1 VTIERL
7 NRLFFELS
15 SPERI
20 DMMLELKKKSLKLS
34 GVSRKMDL
42 TVTESSRHL
51 QRLREAKL
59 IQKDT
64 EGYFSVSPFGDLILS
79 LISPL
84 NFVTKNQKYF
94 LEYDISPL
102 PCEFVSRMG
111 ELLEGEIGGDI
122 FSNLEYL
129 EQELRKADKFIW
141 IQTDQIFKNLI
152 PIVAEKIEQ
161 PFDFR
166 FISPQEVMPPDSKA
180 PLPSTTPNV
189 KKRSLPK
196 VDIVI
201 VVTEKTAGFCLPDRN
216 GKLDYRNLH
225 GNDPKF
231 LKWCQDLFLHYWER
245 AKPVNQCK

>member
-1 VTIERL
+1 MERL
-7 NRLFFELS
+7 NKLFFELS
-15 SPERI
+15 SAERI
-20 DMMLELKKKSLKLS
+20 GIMLELKKKSLKLS
-34 GVSRKMDL
+34 QVSRKMDL

-59 IQKDT
+59 IQKNT
-64 EGYFSVSPFGDLILS
+64 EGYFSVAPFGELILS

-84 NFVTKNQKYF
+84 NFVTKNQNYF
-94 LEYDISPL
+94 LEYDTSPL
-102 PCEFVSRMG
+102 PYEFVSRMG
-111 ELLEGEIGGDI
+111 ELIEGEIGGDI
-122 FSNLEYL
+122 LINLEYL
-129 EQELRKADKFIW
+129 EQELRKANKFIW

-152 PIVAEKIEQ
+152 PIVAEKIKQ

-201 VVTEKTAGFCLPDRN
+201 VVTEKTAGFCLPQRN
-216 GKLDYRNLH
+216 GKIDYRNFH
-225 GNDPKF
+225 GTDPKF
-231 LKWCQDLFLHYWER
+231 SKWCQDLFLHYWKK
-245 AKPVNQCK
+245 AKPVGPYE

>member
-1 VTIERL
+1 MERL
-7 NRLFFELS
+7 HKLLFEMS

-20 DMMLELKKKSLKLS
+20 SIMLELKKKSLKLS
-34 GVSRKMDL
+34 HVSRKMGL

-64 EGYFSVSPFGDLILS
+64 EGYFSISPFGELILS

-84 NFVTKNQKYF
+84 NFVTKNQNYF

-111 ELLEGEIGGDI
+111 ELIQGEIGSDI
-122 FSNLEYL
+122 LSNLEYL
-129 EQELRKADKFIW
+129 DQELRTADKFIW

-152 PIVAEKIEQ
+152 PIVAEKIKQ

-166 FISPQEVMPPDSKA
+166 FISPEEVMPPDSKA
-180 PLPSTTPNV
+180 PLSSTTPNV
-189 KKRSLPK
+189 KKRTLPK
-196 VDIVI
+196 VNIVI
-201 VVTEKTAGFCLPDRN
+201 VVTDKAAGFCLPNRN
-216 GKLDYRNLH
+216 GRLDYRNIH
-225 GNDPKF
+225 GNGPKF
-231 LKWCQDLFLHYWER
+231 RKWCQDLFLYYWER
-245 AKPVNQCK
+245 AKPVTPVSVR